1 MFEKYS
7 TGRIGVFID
16 EANLFHSQKTLGWRI
31 DYQKLFLI
39 LYELNLGLRNIFLY
53 TGYIQENT
61 KQINFHSKLVDY
73 GYTVHSKK
81 VKEIKDKNG
90 STNRKGNLDVELAL
104 DAFQFND
111 IYDTLI
117 LFSGDSDFSYL
128 IDILKERNKKII
140 IVSTKDHVSIEL
152 LKRGKFIEINKLR
165 NLIEFI

>member
-39 LYELNLGLRNIFLY
+39 LYELNLGLRNIFL
-53 TGYIQENT
+53 GYIQENT
-61 KQINFHSKLVDY
+61 KQINFHLKLIAY
-73 GYTVHSKK
+73 GYIVHSKK
-81 VKEIKDKNG
+81 VKEIKDKNR
-90 STNRKGNLDVELAL
+90 STNRKGNLDAELAL

>member
-39 LYELNLGLRNIFLY
+39 LYELNLGLRNIFL
-53 TGYIQENT
+53 GYIQENT
-61 KQINFHSKLVDY
+61 KQINFHLKLIDY
-73 GYTVHSKK
+73 GYIVHSKK

-90 STNRKGNLDVELAL
+90 STNRKGNLDAELAL